1 MKEKVAKII
10 NKYDNLFVII
20 VIILSI
26 TGIVLDIKLANSDE
40 IWNFQNVYKMYNGFV
55 IYKESNVIVTP
66 LFFYIGE
73 ILFKLLGANF
83 LIFRIYNIIIVTGIY
98 FLEYKILKELK
109 IRKKISLILV
119 LFLILFK
126 WYGLPSIQANY
137 NSLAFLFYLLGVF
150 CYIKKYKYNNII
162 QGIILFL
169 IFMSKQNIGAF
180 YAISLFIIE
189 IFSEKNNKNKIID
202 ILKTYLIFIFL
213 LLIFIAIYYQK
224 NILNDFMNFAVQGIA
239 EFSNRNK
246 GIEIQSAILLVFFN
260 IINLYL
266 TWFYIKHKI
275 IDKNEKEKIIILNIF
290 ALCSNL
296 IVYPIFNTAHFMYAI
311 NMVLILFIG
320 LIKILIDKNKF
331 TLNKKVIN
339 IIFYILIIACMVISS
354 VYYID
359 SYIKIHNE
367 NYYFSK
373 KDPFYGVDMKENLY
387 KNIENVTNYIK
398 NNDKHV
404 IVLSSKAAFYM
415 IPLKSSNVEFDLPFK
430 GNLGKNGEEGLL
442 QKIINLKDTYIL
454 LDRNEKDV
462 IYQESER
469 VREYIKN
476 NFEKDGE
483 IEEFDIYINIDK
495 TLQKI
500 QK

>member
-20 VIILSI
+20 VIILSV

-169 IFMSKQNIGAF
+169 IFMSKQNI
-180 YAISLFIIE
+180 
-189 IFSEKNNKNKIID
+189 
-202 ILKTYLIFIFL
+202 
-213 LLIFIAIYYQK
+213 
-224 NILNDFMNFAVQGIA
+224 NF
-239 EFSNRNK
+239 
-246 GIEIQSAILLVFFN
+246 
-260 IINLYL
+260 
-266 TWFYIKHKI
+266 
-275 IDKNEKEKIIILNIF
+275 
-290 ALCSNL
+290 
-296 IVYPIFNTAHFMYAI
+296 
-311 NMVLILFIG
+311 
-320 LIKILIDKNKF
+320 
-331 TLNKKVIN
+331 
-339 IIFYILIIACMVISS
+339 
-354 VYYID
+354 
-359 SYIKIHNE
+359 
-367 NYYFSK
+367 
-373 KDPFYGVDMKENLY
+373 
-387 KNIENVTNYIK
+387 
-398 NNDKHV
+398 
-404 IVLSSKAAFYM
+404 
-415 IPLKSSNVEFDLPFK
+415 
-430 GNLGKNGEEGLL
+430 
-442 QKIINLKDTYIL
+442 
-454 LDRNEKDV
+454 
-462 IYQESER
+462 
-469 VREYIKN
+469 
-476 NFEKDGE
+476 
-483 IEEFDIYINIDK
+483 
-495 TLQKI
+495 
-500 QK
+500 